1 MGFERHGYQFAG
13 AFTSAEQLEA
23 RAGVYV
29 IWCKSGETWTCLDV
43 GESHNVQERV
53 LNHDRADQW
62 RQNCRGALYYAA
74 LYTANLQQA
83 GRCQIE
89 GRLRQL
95 EGPLCGE
102 R

>member
-1 MGFERHGYQFAG
+1 MDFERHSYQFDG
-13 AFTSAEQLEA
+13 AFTSADQLEA

-29 IWCKSGETWTCLDV
+29 VWCKSGETWTCLDV

-53 LNHDRADQW
+53 LNHDRADDW
-62 RQNCRGALYYAA
+62 RRICRGVIYYAA
-74 LYTANLQQA
+74 HYTPNLHQA

-89 GRLRQL
+89 GKLHL
-95 EGPLCGE
+95 ERPLCGE

>member
-1 MGFERHGYQFAG
+1 MSFDRHGYQFEG
-13 AFTSAEQLEA
+13 TFTSANHLET
-23 RAGVYV
+23 RAGIYV
-29 IWCKSGETWTCLDV
+29 IWCKTGETWTCLDV

-62 RQNCRGALYYAA
+62 KRNCRGTICYAA
-74 LYTANLQQA
+74 HYTPNLQQA
-83 GRCQIE
+83 GRSEIE

-95 EGPLCGE
+95 EKPLCGD

>member
-1 MGFERHGYQFAG
+1 MGFERHGYQFEG
-13 AFTSAEQLEA
+13 AFTSPSQLEA

-29 IWCKSGETWTCLDV
+29 VWCKSGETWTCLDV

-53 LNHDRADQW
+53 LNHDRAAQW
-62 RQNCRGALYYAA
+62 RRNCQGTIYYAA
-74 LYTANLQQA
+74 YYTPNLQQA

-89 GRLRQL
+89 ARLRQL
-95 EGPLCGE
+95 ERPLCGE